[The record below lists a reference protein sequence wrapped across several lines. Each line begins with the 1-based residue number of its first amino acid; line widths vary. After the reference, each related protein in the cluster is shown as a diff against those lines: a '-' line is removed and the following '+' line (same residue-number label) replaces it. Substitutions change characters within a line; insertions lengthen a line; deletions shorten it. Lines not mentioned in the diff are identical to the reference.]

1 MSHGPPRK
9 QINLYLAEFRPPQH
23 ILPTHAL
30 LFGAA
35 IFAAGLAALHLW
47 DVWRLGPYRQEAD
60 QAEAR
65 AALVE
70 RQLAQLTGEGT
81 RADPAIIAEAES
93 LEARILALRTAQDS
107 IAAGALGSETGYA
120 AHFQALSRARVPGA
134 WLTRI
139 EVAEAGKAMSLE
151 GRALHGEDPAR
162 LIAMLGRQPMLAG
175 LTYAGL
181 EVQPPTPETAS
192 AGPAPETAST
202 PARTADYLEFTL
214 AARLENPDAKPAQSK
229 AGGGP

>member
-1 MSHGPPRK
+1 MSHGPQRK

-23 ILPTHAL
+23 TLPTHSL

-35 IFAAGLAALHLW
+35 IFAAGLAALHVW
-47 DVWRLGPYRQEAD
+47 DSLKLDQYRQEAD
-60 QAEAR
+60 QAEQR
-65 AALVE
+65 AARVE
-70 RQLAQLTGEGT
+70 RQLAQLAGQGNQ
-81 RADPAIIAEAES
+81 ADPAIVAEAAS

-107 IAAGALGSETGYA
+107 IAAGALGSDTGYA
-120 AHFQALSRARVPGA
+120 VHFQALSRARVPGA

-139 EVAEAGKAMSLE
+139 ELTEAGRAMSLE

-192 AGPAPETAST
+192 AESAPAS
-202 PARTADYLEFTL
+202 TADYLEFTL
-214 AARLENPDAKPAQSK
+214 AARLENPDTKPAQPR
-229 AGGGP
+229 AGGGS